1 MEQGLQQVNQH
12 SRLVEWGRRAEAC
25 RNSGQRVSEWCEEHG
40 IPVST
45 YYSWQRKVFEAVSAK
60 KLAANGVTNFY
71 TGMALGV
78 DTWAAMSVLALRER
92 NRAVKLHCILP
103 CEGQDITWTLP
114 DQVRY
119 KYILGEADSI
129 EYVKRL
135 YDGKCM
141 LERNQRLVDSA
152 GILLAVYN
160 GEKRGG
166 TAATVRYAL
175 KAERKIIYI
184 VPDIRQVIEWGP
196 APSPAQP

>member
-1 MEQGLQQVNQH
+1 MLYNLYQKGNTMMNDLKRCCAFTGHRPNKFAWKYDEKDERCVALKAVLTQQI
-12 SRLVEWGRRAEAC
+12 E
-25 RNSGQRVSEWCEEHG
+25 
-40 IPVST
+40 
-45 YYSWQRKVFEAVSAK
+45 
-60 KLAANGVTNFY
+60 KLAADGVTSFY

-78 DTWAAMSVLALRER
+78 DTWAAMAVLALRER

-103 CEGQDITWTLP
+103 CEGQEIMWTVP
-114 DQVRY
+114 VQVRY
-119 KYILGEADSI
+119 KYILGEADSV

-152 GILLAVYN
+152 GILVAVYN

-175 KAERKIIYI
+175 KAERKIIHI
-184 VPDIRQVIEWGP
+184 IPDSRKVIEWEPTPPP
-196 APSPAQP
+196 AHT